1 MKLQISKT
9 AIEMA
14 VKNICRVINT
24 KNALPILGDVLC
36 MVDEQQQTITMTG
49 SDSEAWLTYQLAL
62 QGCEGGGRF
71 CIGADLLRDALSEL
85 PEQPV
90 TILAT
95 TEGCDLAR
103 AEQNRDSDSA
113 EREQAR
119 PTGQSDMKFRLQHE
133 SGETILPLDNAD
145 EYPTPRHL
153 EASRTEWTLE
163 SGMLKR
169 VLKRSQFACANDDL
183 RPVMNG
189 MYFDQT
195 DVDTLNIVAS
205 NGHVLIRNAESV
217 ANEPGAFI
225 MTKKAAT
232 LLPTLLDGDD
242 EVTVSFDERAV
253 EFAQGLMSFVFLM
266 VEGRYPNYM
275 SVIPQDAPYQ
285 LKADRQALLKA
296 VRNVAHFTPNSSRLV
311 KLEISSDQRMT
322 LYGED
327 YDFSTEANDRIGI
340 DYSGGKDM
348 TLGVKADSII
358 DELSRIIEPTVTIHF
373 TDPSRAVTIQPDDP
387 LYQGEEITML
397 LMPMLVNE

>member
-1 MKLQISKT
+1 
-9 AIEMA
+9 MA
-14 VKNICRVINT
+14 VKNICRVINA

-49 SDSEAWLTYQLAL
+49 SDTEAWLTYQLAL

-95 TEGCDLAR
+95 TE
-103 AEQNRDSDSA
+103 
-113 EREQAR
+113 
-119 PTGQSDMKFRLQHE
+119 SDMKFRLQHE
-133 SGETILPLDNAD
+133 SGETILPLHNTD
-145 EYPTPRHL
+145 EYPAPRHL
-153 EASRTEWTLE
+153 FGPVTEWTLE

-169 VLKRSQFACANDDL
+169 VLKRSQFALGNDEE
-183 RPVMNG
+183 RSVVNG
-189 MYFDQT
+189 IYFDQA
-195 DVDTLNIVAS
+195 DRDTLHIVAS
-205 NGHVLIRNAESV
+205 DRHKLIRNAESV

-225 MTKKAAT
+225 MTEQAAT

-242 EVTVSFDERAV
+242 EVTVSFDYRAV
-253 EFAQGLMSFVFLM
+253 VFAQGVMSFTFLM
-266 VEGRYPNYM
+266 IADKYPNYM

-311 KLEISSDQRMT
+311 RLEISTGQRMT

-327 YDFSTEANDRIGI
+327 FDFSTEANDRIGI
-340 DYSGGKDM
+340 DYSGAKDM

-373 TDPSRAVTIQPDDP
+373 TDPSRAVTITPDDS
-387 LYQGEEITML
+387 LYQGETVTML

>member
-1 MKLQISKT
+1 MKLIISKT
-9 AIEMA
+9 ALEMA
-14 VKNICRVINT
+14 VKNICRVINS

-49 SDSEAWLTYQLAL
+49 SDTEAWLTYQLQL

-95 TEGCDLAR
+95 TE
-103 AEQNRDSDSA
+103 
-113 EREQAR
+113 
-119 PTGQSDMKFRLQHE
+119 SDMKFRLQHE
-133 SGETILPLDNAD
+133 SGETILPLHNTD
-145 EYPTPRHL
+145 EYPVPRHL
-153 EASRTEWTLE
+153 FGPVTEWTLE

-169 VLKRSQFACANDDL
+169 VLKRSQFALGNDEE
-183 RPVMNG
+183 RSVVNG
-189 MYFDQT
+189 IYFDQA
-195 DVDTLNIVAS
+195 DRDTLNIVAS
-205 NGHVLIRNAESV
+205 DGHVLIRNAESV

-242 EVTVSFDERAV
+242 EVTVSFDGWAV
-253 EFAQGLMSFVFLM
+253 EFAQGVMSFVFLM
-266 VEGRYPNYM
+266 IKDKYPNYM
-275 SVIPQDAPYQ
+275 SVIRQDAPYS

-311 KLEISSDQRMT
+311 KLEISTGQRMT
-322 LYGED
+322 VYGAD
-327 YDFSTEANDRIGI
+327 FDFSTEANDRIGI
-340 DYSGGKDM
+340 DYSGAKDM

-373 TDPSRAVTIQPDDP
+373 TDPSRAVTITPDDP

>member
-1 MKLQISKT
+1 MKLIISKT
-9 AIEMA
+9 ALEMA

-24 KNALPILGDVLC
+24 KNALPILVDVLC
-36 MVDEQQQTITMTG
+36 MVDKEKQTITMTG
-49 SDSEAWLTYQLAL
+49 SDTEAWLTYQLGL

-95 TEGCDLAR
+95 TE
-103 AEQNRDSDSA
+103 
-113 EREQAR
+113 
-119 PTGQSDMKFRLQHE
+119 SDMKFRLQHE

-145 EYPTPRHL
+145 EYPTPRHID
-153 EASRTEWTLE
+153 SHVNQWSLE

-169 VLKRSQFACANDDL
+169 VIKRSMFACSNDDL
-183 RPVMNG
+183 RPVLNG
-189 MYFDQT
+189 MYFDMC
-195 DVDTLNIVAS
+195 DDGVLNIVAS
-205 NGHVLIRNAESV
+205 NGHVLILNAEDTDPDNLPDS
-217 ANEPGAFI
+217 FI

-327 YDFSTEANDRIGI
+327 FDFSTEANDRIGI
-340 DYSGGKDM
+340 DYSGAKDM

-373 TDPSRAVTIQPDDP
+373 TDPSRAVTIQPNDP

-397 LMPMLVNE
+397 LMPMLVNV

>member
-1 MKLQISKT
+1 MKLIISKS
-9 AIEMA
+9 ALEMA
-14 VKNICRVINT
+14 VKNICRVINA

-49 SDSEAWLTYQLAL
+49 SDTEAWLTYQLAL

-95 TEGCDLAR
+95 TE
-103 AEQNRDSDSA
+103 
-113 EREQAR
+113 
-119 PTGQSDMKFRLQHE
+119 SDMKFRLQHE

-153 EASRTEWTLE
+153 EATRTEWTLE

-189 MYFDQT
+189 MYFDQA
-195 DVDTLNIVAS
+195 DRDTLNIVAS

-253 EFAQGLMSFVFLM
+253 EFAQGVMSFVFLM
-266 VEGRYPNYM
+266 V
-275 SVIPQDAPYQ
+275 
-285 LKADRQALLKA
+285 
-296 VRNVAHFTPNSSRLV
+296 TP
-311 KLEISSDQRMT
+311 T
-322 LYGED
+322 
-327 YDFSTEANDRIGI
+327 T
-340 DYSGGKDM
+340 
-348 TLGVKADSII
+348 
-358 DELSRIIEPTVTIHF
+358 
-373 TDPSRAVTIQPDDP
+373 
-387 LYQGEEITML
+387 
-397 LMPMLVNE
+397 

>member
-1 MKLQISKT
+1 MKLIISKT
-9 AIEMA
+9 ALEMA
-14 VKNICRVINT
+14 VKNICRVINS

-36 MVDEQQQTITMTG
+36 MVDEEKQTITMTG
-49 SDSEAWLTYQLAL
+49 ADTEAWLTYQLAL
-62 QGCEGGGRF
+62 QGCEGGGAF

-85 PEQPV
+85 TEQPV

-95 TEGCDLAR
+95 TE
-103 AEQNRDSDSA
+103 
-113 EREQAR
+113 
-119 PTGQSDMKFRLQHE
+119 SDMKFRLQHE

-169 VLKRSQFACANDDL
+169 VLKRSQFACANDEE
-183 RPVMNG
+183 RSVVNG
-189 MYFDQT
+189 IYFDQA
-195 DVDTLNIVAS
+195 DRDTLNIVAS
-205 NGHVLIRNAESV
+205 DGHLLILNAEGV
-217 ANEPGAFI
+217 ANKPGAFI
-225 MTKKAAT
+225 MTEQAAT

-242 EVTVSFDERAV
+242 EVTVSFDYRAV
-253 EFAQGLMSFVFLM
+253 VFAQGVMSFTFLM
-266 VEGRYPNYM
+266 IADKYPNYM
-275 SVIPQDAPYQ
+275 SVIPQDAPYS

-296 VRNVAHFTPNSSRLV
+296 VRNVAHFTNSSSRLV
-311 KLEISSDQRMT
+311 KLEISTGQQMT

-327 YDFSTEANDRIGI
+327 FDYSTEANDRIDI
-340 DYSGGKDM
+340 DVYTIPANGM

-373 TDPSRAVTIQPDDP
+373 TDPSRAVTITPDDP

>member
-1 MKLQISKT
+1 MKLIISKS
-9 AIEMA
+9 AMEMA
-14 VKNICRVINT
+14 VKNICRVINS

-49 SDSEAWLTYQLAL
+49 SDTEAWLTYQLAL

-95 TEGCDLAR
+95 TE
-103 AEQNRDSDSA
+103 
-113 EREQAR
+113 
-119 PTGQSDMKFRLQHE
+119 SDMKFRLQHE

-145 EYPTPRHL
+145 EYPTPRYL
-153 EASRTEWTLE
+153 EATRTEWTLE

-189 MYFDQT
+189 MYFDQA
-195 DVDTLNIVAS
+195 DRDTLNIVAS
-205 NGHVLIRNAESV
+205 NGHVLIRNAEGV

-253 EFAQGLMSFVFLM
+253 EFAQGVMSFVFLM

-275 SVIPQDAPYQ
+275 SVIPQDAPYS

-311 KLEISSDQRMT
+311 RMVIYCYENTMT

-327 YDFSTEANDRIGI
+327 YDFSTQANDRISI
-340 DYSGGKDM
+340 DIDDAKDM

-373 TDPSRAVTIQPDDP
+373 TDPRRAVTITPDDP
-387 LYQGEEITML
+387 LYQGETVTML

>member
-1 MKLQISKT
+1 M
-9 AIEMA
+9 EMA
-14 VKNICRVINT
+14 VKNICRVINA

-49 SDSEAWLTYQLAL
+49 SDTEAWLTYRLAL

-95 TEGCDLAR
+95 TE
-103 AEQNRDSDSA
+103 
-113 EREQAR
+113 
-119 PTGQSDMKFRLQHE
+119 SDMKFRLQHE

-189 MYFDQT
+189 MYFDQA
-195 DVDTLNIVAS
+195 DRDTLNIVAS

-253 EFAQGLMSFVFLM
+253 EFAQGVMSFVFLM
-266 VEGRYPNYM
+266 VEGKYPNYM
-275 SVIPQDAPYQ
+275 SVIPQDAPYS

-296 VRNVAHFTPNSSRLV
+296 VRNEQQPTGEAGNQHWPADDALRRGLRLLDRGERPHRHRLLRRKGHDAGREGGQHHRRALAHHRADGHHPLHRPEPCRDHHPRRPALPGRGNH
-311 KLEISSDQRMT
+311 DAAHADA
-322 LYGED
+322 GE
-327 YDFSTEANDRIGI
+327 
-340 DYSGGKDM
+340 
-348 TLGVKADSII
+348 
-358 DELSRIIEPTVTIHF
+358 
-373 TDPSRAVTIQPDDP
+373 
-387 LYQGEEITML
+387 
-397 LMPMLVNE
+397 